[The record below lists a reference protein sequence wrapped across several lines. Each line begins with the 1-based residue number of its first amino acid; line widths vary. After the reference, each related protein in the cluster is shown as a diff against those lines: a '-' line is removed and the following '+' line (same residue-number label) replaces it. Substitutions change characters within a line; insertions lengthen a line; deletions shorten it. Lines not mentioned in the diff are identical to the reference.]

1 MKIHTAKR
9 IIHALTAGLLLSLA
23 AGLHLNY
30 VLVQRVEA
38 MAAEREAARP
48 LPGPTLDQAEAI
60 CAHYRATGQSY
71 RCREV

>member
-30 VLVQRVEA
+30 VLVQRVEQ
-38 MAAEREAARP
+38 MAVERDAARP
-48 LPGPTLDQAEAI
+48 LPGPTLDQAHAL
-60 CAHYRATGQSY
+60 CAHYRAVGQPY
-71 RCREV
+71 RCQEV